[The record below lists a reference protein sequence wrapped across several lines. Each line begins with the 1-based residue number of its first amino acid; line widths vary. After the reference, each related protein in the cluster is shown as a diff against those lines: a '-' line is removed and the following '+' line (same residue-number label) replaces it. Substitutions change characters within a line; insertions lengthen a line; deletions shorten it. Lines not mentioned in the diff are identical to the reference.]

1 MYYFPC
7 APLVQRDA
15 ESRMSRLARHCAVAG
30 GHDCGS
36 ARRELPWYGRSRR
49 GRRSRHRHGCTGGA
63 YRVGSFARVGV
74 SAADSRLQRSAVWL
88 IEHLNVYVKRS
99 LLFNNK
105 LVTVGH

>member
-36 ARRELPWYGRSRR
+36 ARAENYRGTVGRVGDVGPGTGMAVLVARIGSVRSRA
-49 GRRSRHRHGCTGGA
+49 SGCLQQIRDCSA
-63 YRVGSFARVGV
+63 RLCGSVWK
-74 SAADSRLQRSAVWL
+74 STPRSATCKK
-88 IEHLNVYVKRS
+88 IK
-99 LLFNNK
+99 
-105 LVTVGH
+105 